1 MKERTLLNIKP
12 DAVSKNLVGKIIQR
26 IEDRDFRIVAIDKLT
41 LVRGEAEAIYE
52 IHRDRSF
59 YQGLVEFMCSGPC
72 VPMVVEGDNVVQ
84 GVRDIVGA
92 TDPLNAEEGTIRRDF
107 AENVQRNAVHA
118 SDAPETASQ
127 EIAFF
132 FSRRQLL

>member
-41 LVRGEAEAIYE
+41 LVRGEAEAFYE